1 MNLDLAFGLVVS
13 RQSLSLNP
21 YFHHHAFL
29 SSSLLKCSGNQ
40 SIQGKVIQSS
50 SVTPSGFG
58 REGRGVEARNEGAGG
73 EEVKLLDD
81 GGNWESDIKTSLSD
95 AMERFDGD
103 IMMLGKST
111 DGDGEEGRLEKERWA
126 ILPGLGG
133 R

>member
-1 MNLDLAFGLVVS
+1 
-13 RQSLSLNP
+13 
-21 YFHHHAFL
+21 
-29 SSSLLKCSGNQ
+29 
-40 SIQGKVIQSS
+40 
-50 SVTPSGFG
+50 
-58 REGRGVEARNEGAGG
+58 VEARNEGAGG